1 MTRFYCNISRFV
13 IIFVL
18 FVGGCA
24 AVKKEPSVIRKAALA
39 RITASVRAFHILNRF
54 LLTEVSCSA
63 KTALPLIT

>member
-39 RITASVRAFHILNRF
+39 RILSPEFLYQNILC
-54 LLTEVSCSA
+54 LQMICSM
-63 KTALPLIT
+63 TV